1 MDFRVLK
8 VGETDPRFFRV
19 YFDVKLAA
27 DNTPALNE
35 VGGQPELSLNGSS
48 WNPVGIG
55 TLVPFSYGNYYA
67 ELQANLLNN
76 VISPGDIIKTR
87 YKGILTLETPGDSFQ
102 VIGNDVIVPIP
113 TTPAV
118 AQLSYVTVAEANQY
132 FDSRVNSSLWT
143 ATDNAEKLRSLKD
156 ATRRI
161 DRLNFA
167 GEKTDPSQLLQFPR
181 KSLPIVVRQGFGFV
195 FGLRDEDE
203 DENFDVTEE
212 TDEQEQSLQIDT
224 NIPAD
229 IQIACCEIAI
239 ALLDGRDPDLD
250 VEQLVVDSQSY
261 SGVRTSY
268 NRKWTLE
275 HVRAGIPSALA
286 WSYLRPY
293 LRDYR
298 NLTITRSS

>member
-1 MDFRVLK
+1 MDFRTLK
-8 VGETDPRFFRV
+8 VGETDPRFFKV
-19 YFDVKLAA
+19 YFDVRLAA

-35 VGGQPELSLNGSS
+35 VGNQPELSLNGSS

-55 TLVPFSYGNYYA
+55 VLIAIGYGNYYA
-67 ELQANLLNN
+67 EFQSNFLNN
-76 VISPGDIIKTR
+76 ALTPGDIVKTR
-87 YKGILTLETPGDSFQ
+87 YKGILTVETPGDTFQ
-102 VIGNDVIVPIP
+102 IISGDVTTPIP

-118 AQLSYVTVAEANQY
+118 SQLTYLTVAEADRY
-132 FDSRVNSSLWT
+132 FESRVNSGLWFD
-143 ATDNAEKLRSLKD
+143 TDNDEKLRSLKD

-167 GEKTDPSQLLQFPR
+167 GEKTDPAQLLQFPR
-181 KSLPIVVRQGFGFV
+181 KSLPIVVRQSFGFV

-203 DENFDVTEE
+203 DENIDELEE
-212 TDEQEQSLQIDT
+212 ADEQEKSLVIDT
-224 NIPAD
+224 NIPVD
-229 IQIACCEIAI
+229 VQIACCEVAF

-268 NRKWTLE
+268 TRKFALE
-275 HVRAGIPSALA
+275 HIRAGIPSALA

-293 LRDYR
+293 LRDFR
-298 NLTITRSS
+298 NVTVVRSS